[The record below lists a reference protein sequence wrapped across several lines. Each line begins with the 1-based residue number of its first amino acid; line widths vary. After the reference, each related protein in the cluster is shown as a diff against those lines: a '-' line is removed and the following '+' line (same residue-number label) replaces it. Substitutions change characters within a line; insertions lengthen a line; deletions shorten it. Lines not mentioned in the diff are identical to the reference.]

1 MRDAYVETIENFN
14 GDMKNVLKNGF
25 GMDVDDVYDFL
36 NDSEGNTFDYVIQEL
51 RQVFRSSVNTNLLRK
66 FNEGFKKDDDGKGR
80 NWTEIEEN
88 SIKELHDGCKVRVEA
103 LLDEF
108 KKIVFPKN
116 VTRLDNIEED
126 TEEGDTPD
134 GTFDLSRAVTSI
146 TEGAPKRTMSISNN
160 RILSEEEVA
169 RVREKFYEDIDFVYE
184 EAIARHV
191 SHSTNLL
198 NFASSMFLEKRFQQQ
213 RAHLV
218 VGCSHLVRLRQHYR
232 VVLVADPVLPSRAHH
247 RSPFHGLPA
256 RPDAHPDGHRPARG
270 AYQREH
276 YPREDSSRNQN
287 LTRPAFT
294 VIINYI
300 KIC

>member
-1 MRDAYVETIENFN
+1 MHDKVQNLSESLAGEMRDAYVETIENFN

-184 EAIARHV
+184 EAIARHRNV
-191 SHSTNLL
+191 SNNNVPTWLWVVL
-198 NFASSMFLEKRFQQQ
+198 IWFASDNIIGWFSSPILFYPLVLIIGVLFMAFQ
-213 RAHLV
+213 L
-218 VGCSHLVRLRQHYR
+218 GLMPILM
-232 VVLVADPVLPSRAHH
+232 DI
-247 RSPFHGLPA
+247 GLPVVRTNVNTILA
-256 RPDAHPDGHRPARG
+256 KTPLGIR
-270 AYQREH
+270 
-276 YPREDSSRNQN
+276 
-287 LTRPAFT
+287 
-294 VIINYI
+294 I
-300 KIC
+300 

>member
-1 MRDAYVETIENFN
+1 LHDKVQNLSESLAGEMRDAYVETIENFN

-184 EAIARHV
+184 EAIARHRNV
-191 SHSTNLL
+191 SNNNVPTWLWVVL
-198 NFASSMFLEKRFQQQ
+198 IWFASDNIIGWFSSPILFYPLVLIIGVLFMAFQ
-213 RAHLV
+213 L
-218 VGCSHLVRLRQHYR
+218 GLMPILM
-232 VVLVADPVLPSRAHH
+232 DI
-247 RSPFHGLPA
+247 GLPVVRTNVNTILA
-256 RPDAHPDGHRPARG
+256 KTPLGIR
-270 AYQREH
+270 
-276 YPREDSSRNQN
+276 
-287 LTRPAFT
+287 
-294 VIINYI
+294 I
-300 KIC
+300 